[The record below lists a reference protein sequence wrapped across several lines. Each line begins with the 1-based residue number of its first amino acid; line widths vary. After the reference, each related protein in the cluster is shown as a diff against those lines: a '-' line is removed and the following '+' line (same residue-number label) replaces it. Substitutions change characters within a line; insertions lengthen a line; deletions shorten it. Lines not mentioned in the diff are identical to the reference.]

1 MTVSVHVPQ
10 STSVL
15 LAVSGLHAGFQLVV
29 TAVVYPA
36 LADVPADRWEEAHAA
51 HSRRI
56 TWVVAPLYAAV
67 AGGCAWSLRSR
78 PVAAP
83 VAVALAGH
91 AVAAGTTA
99 LVAAPTHGR
108 LGRDGGRPE
117 LLRRLLRADRV
128 RTAGALVAL
137 AASSRAVSDRSGVR
151 VGTLG
156 E

>member
-1 MTVSVHVPQ
+1 MPAPAP
-10 STSVL
+10 TSSSAL
-15 LAVSGLHAGFQLVV
+15 LAVSALHAGFQLVV

-36 LADVPADRWEEAHAA
+36 LADVPEQRWQEAHAA

-56 TWVVAPLYAAV
+56 TWVVAPVYAAV
-67 AGGCAWSLRSR
+67 AGGCAWSLRSWPLPR
-78 PVAAP
+78 A
-83 VAVALAGH
+83 VAVGLVGN

-108 LGRDGGRPE
+108 LGRDGKRPE
-117 LLRRLLRADRV
+117 LVRRLLRADRV

-137 AASSRAVSDRSGVR
+137 AASTRAVLDRSEVP

-156 E
+156 R